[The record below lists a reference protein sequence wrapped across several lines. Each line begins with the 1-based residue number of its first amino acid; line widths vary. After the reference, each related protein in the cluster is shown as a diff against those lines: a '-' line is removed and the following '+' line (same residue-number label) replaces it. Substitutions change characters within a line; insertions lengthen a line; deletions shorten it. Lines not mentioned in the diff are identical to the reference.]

1 MQLNF
6 ACTGK
11 EKFSDIGIQ
20 ALDTNMK
27 MPRKL
32 FTLTGLFCAVS
43 GKIDVDMADFT
54 VIGKKRKRLGQNFE
68 LVRWARFRSDICQK
82 YVLFVAC
89 NRSVGCS

>member
-27 MPRKL
+27 IPRKL
-32 FTLTGLFCAVS
+32 FTLTGFFCAVS

-54 VIGKKRKRLGQNFE
+54 LR
-68 LVRWARFRSDICQK
+68 
-82 YVLFVAC
+82 
-89 NRSVGCS
+89 

>member
-1 MQLNF
+1 MWPNCLSYIALISFMQVNF

-32 FTLTGLFCAVS
+32 FILTGFFCAVS
-43 GKIDVDMADFT
+43 GKVDVDMADFT
-54 VIGKKRKRLGQNFE
+54 LR
-68 LVRWARFRSDICQK
+68 
-82 YVLFVAC
+82 
-89 NRSVGCS
+89 

>member
-1 MQLNF
+1 M
-6 ACTGK
+6 CTDK

-32 FTLTGLFCAVS
+32 FILTGFFCAVS

-54 VIGKKRKRLGQNFE
+54 L
-68 LVRWARFRSDICQK
+68 RWK
-82 YVLFVAC
+82 
-89 NRSVGCS
+89 